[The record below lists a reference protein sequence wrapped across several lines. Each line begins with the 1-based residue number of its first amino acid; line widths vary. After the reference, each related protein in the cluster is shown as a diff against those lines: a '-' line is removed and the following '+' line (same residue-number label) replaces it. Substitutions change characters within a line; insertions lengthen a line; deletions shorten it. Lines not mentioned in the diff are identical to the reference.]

1 MAKIAKNLTELIGNT
16 PLLELNRFSQAFN
29 LKATLLA
36 KLEYFN
42 PAGSVK
48 DRIAYSMIIDA
59 EEKGLLKP
67 GGTII
72 EPTSGNTGVGIA
84 FVAASRG
91 YKAIF
96 TMPETMSIERQK
108 LLQALGADV
117 ILTPGAEGMAGS
129 IKKAEELN
137 HKIQNSIILQQFNNL
152 ANPITHIRTTAEE
165 IWRDTD
171 GNIDIL
177 VAGVGTGGTISGT
190 GIGLKSHNPNI
201 QIVAIEPDASPML
214 TEGKSSTHKIQ
225 GIGANFIPETLNRS
239 IIDEIIRVKDDD
251 AIMASRMLSQKEGLL
266 VGISS
271 GAAIW
276 AATLLAERPE
286 NNGKTIVAILPDN
299 GERYLSTILYD
310 YANYPLRPR

>member
-1 MAKIAKNLTELIGNT
+1 MSKIAHSLTELIGNT
-16 PLLELNRFSQAFN
+16 PLLELQRYSKEKN
-29 LKATLLA
+29 LKARILA

-59 EEKGLLKP
+59 EEKGTLKP

-108 LLQALGADV
+108 LLQALSAEV
-117 ILTPGAEGMAGS
+117 VLTPGIEGMIGS

-137 HKIQNSIILQQFNNL
+137 KKIPNSIILQQFNNQS
-152 ANPITHIRTTAEE
+152 NPQTHITTTAEE

-171 GNIDIL
+171 GKIDIL
-177 VAGVGTGGTISGT
+177 VAGVGTGGTITGT

-201 QIVAIEPDASPML
+201 KIVAIEPDSSPML
-214 TEGKSSTHKIQ
+214 TEGKSSPHKIQ
-225 GIGANFIPETLNRS
+225 GIGANFVPDTLNRN
-239 IIDEIIRVKDDD
+239 IIDEIIRVKDED
-251 AIMASRMLSQKEGLL
+251 AIITSRMLSQKEGLL

-271 GAAIW
+271 GATIW
-276 AATLLAERPE
+276 AATQLAQRPE
-286 NNGKTIVAILPDN
+286 NEGKNIVAILPDN
-299 GERYLSTILYD
+299 GERYLSTELYD
-310 YANYPLRPR
+310 YENYPL